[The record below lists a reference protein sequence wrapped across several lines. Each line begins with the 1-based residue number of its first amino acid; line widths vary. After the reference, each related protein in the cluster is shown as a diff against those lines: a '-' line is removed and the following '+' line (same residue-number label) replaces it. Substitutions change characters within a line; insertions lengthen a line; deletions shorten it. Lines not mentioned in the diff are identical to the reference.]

1 MLPIVRL
8 PSFVENILPRFSLI
22 FNKAQLRHFGKYL
35 TGLMVSENK
44 TVTGINNTRFLNH
57 TVQSSKNHFLTIGDK
72 CRIASAEI
80 LRSFIFWA
88 YQHFNQENDVDQV
101 FRIAMKG
108 NPQLKL
114 AFLIEKSKFGNV

>member
-57 TVQSSKNHFLTIGDK
+57 TVQSSKNHFLTIGGK

-88 YQHFNQENDVDQV
+88 YQHFNQDYDEDDI
-101 FRIAMKG
+101 FKITAKG
-108 NPQLKL
+108 NPQLK
-114 AFLIEKSKFGNV
+114 FTF